1 MEGHSGILYGVGVG
15 PGDPELVTL
24 KAKNI
29 LERCPVLAV
38 PATHKGNALALE
50 IVKGVA
56 DISGKKLLTLPFP
69 MSADETETAANHKVQ
84 AARVA
89 EILKSG
95 EDVAFACL
103 GDVSVYSTFSYIGE
117 LVKGAGYPVRMVPGI
132 TSFCA
137 AACALGIS
145 LTELKSPLHIIPG
158 VFGAAP
164 DTLALPG
171 VKVLMKSAGRFS
183 ELRRAV
189 MDSGQSAW
197 AVSDCGLAGERLYER
212 LEDMPE
218 DPGYFTTVIVK
229 ERL

>member
-1 MEGHSGILYGVGVG
+1 MDGHSGILYGVGIG
-15 PGDPELVTL
+15 PGDPELVTV
-24 KAKNI
+24 KAKSI

-38 PATHKGNALALE
+38 PVTHKRNTLALE
-50 IVKGVA
+50 IVRGVT

-69 MSADETETAANHKVQ
+69 MSADETETASNHKVQ

-89 EILKSG
+89 EILENG

-103 GDVSVYSTFSYIGE
+103 GDVSVFSTFSYIGE

-145 LTELKSPLHIIPG
+145 LTERESPLHIIPG
-158 VFGAAP
+158 SFGTAP
-164 DTLALPG
+164 EALAQPG

-189 MDSGQSAW
+189 ADSGQSAW
-197 AVSDCGLAGERLYER
+197 AVSDCGLPGERLYEN

-229 ERL
+229 E